1 LDVVARGDVWLARL
15 DPTEGREIRK
25 TRPWLVISPPEL
37 HDFLDIVIIAPMTT
51 GSRPAPFRLP
61 IKFSGKRGFILLD
74 QIRTIDK
81 RRLTRRLGAI
91 DRRDLSATLA
101 LLQELF
107 SE

>member
-1 LDVVARGDVWLARL
+1 VVARGDVWLARL

-25 TRPWLVISPPEL
+25 TRPCLVISPPEL
-37 HDFLDIVIIAPMTT
+37 HDFLDTVIIAPMTT

-61 IKFSGKRGFILLD
+61 IKFSEKRGFILLD
-74 QIRTIDK
+74 QVRTIDK
-81 RRLTRRLGAI
+81 RRLARRLGAI

>member
-1 LDVVARGDVWLARL
+1 MVARGEVWQARL

-25 TRPWLVISPPEL
+25 TRPCLIVSPYEL

-51 GSRPAPFRLP
+51 GSRAAPYRVS
-61 IKFSGKRGFILLD
+61 INFSGKKGFILLD

-81 RRLTRRLGAI
+81 RRLARRLGVI
-91 DRRDLSATLA
+91 SQRDLSATLA

>member
-1 LDVVARGDVWLARL
+1 VVARGDVWLARL

-25 TRPWLVISPPEL
+25 TRPCLVISPPEL
-37 HDFLDIVIIAPMTT
+37 HDFLDTVIIAPMTT
-51 GSRPAPFRLP
+51 GSRTAPFRLP

-74 QIRTIDK
+74 QVRTIDK
-81 RRLTRRLGAI
+81 RRLARRLGAI

>member
-1 LDVVARGDVWLARL
+1 VVARGDVWLARL

-25 TRPWLVISPPEL
+25 TLPCLVISPPEL
-37 HDFLDIVIIAPMTT
+37 HDFLDTVIIVPMTT

-74 QIRTIDK
+74 QVRTIDK
-81 RRLTRRLGAI
+81 RRLARRLGAI

>member
-1 LDVVARGDVWLARL
+1 VVTRGDVWLARL

-25 TRPWLVISPPEL
+25 TRPCLVISPPEL
-37 HDFLDIVIIAPMTT
+37 HDFLDTVIIAPMTT
-51 GSRPAPFRLP
+51 GSRPAPFRVP
-61 IKFSGKRGFILLD
+61 IKFSGKRGFVLLD

-91 DRRDLSATLA
+91 DRRDLSTALT

-107 SE
+107 SA

>member
-1 LDVVARGDVWLARL
+1 MVARGEVWLARL

-25 TRPWLVISPPEL
+25 TRPCLIISPYEL
-37 HDFLDIVIIAPMTT
+37 HDFLDVVIIAPLTT
-51 GSRPAPFRLP
+51 GSRVAPYRLS
-61 IKFSGKRGFILLD
+61 INFSGRSGFILLD

-91 DRRDLSATLA
+91 SQRDLAATLA

>member
-1 LDVVARGDVWLARL
+1 VVARGEVWLARL

-25 TRPWLVISPPEL
+25 TRPCVVISPSEL
-37 HDFLDIVIIAPMTT
+37 HDFLDVVIIAPMTT
-51 GSRPAPFRLP
+51 GSRPAPYRWL
-61 IKFSGKRGFILLD
+61 INFSGKKGFILLD

-91 DRRDLSATLA
+91 SHRDLSATLA

>member
-1 LDVVARGDVWLARL
+1 VVARGDVWLARL

-25 TRPWLVISPPEL
+25 TRPCLVISPPEL
-37 HDFLDIVIIAPMTT
+37 HDFLDTVIIAPMTT

-74 QIRTIDK
+74 QVRTIDK
-81 RRLTRRLGAI
+81 RRLARRLGAI

>member
-1 LDVVARGDVWLARL
+1 VVARGDVWLARL

-25 TRPWLVISPPEL
+25 TRPCLVISPPEL
-37 HDFLDIVIIAPMTT
+37 HDFLDTVIIAPMTT

-74 QIRTIDK
+74 QVRTIDK
-81 RRLTRRLGAI
+81 RRLARRLGTI

>member
-1 LDVVARGDVWLARL
+1 MVARGDVWLARL

-25 TRPWLVISPPEL
+25 TRPCLVISPPEL

-51 GSRPAPFRLP
+51 GSRPAPFRWS
-61 IKFSGKRGFILLD
+61 IDFSGKKGFILLD

-81 RRLTRRLGAI
+81 RRLARKIGAI
-91 DRRDLSATLA
+91 SHRDLSATLTI
-101 LLQELF
+101 LQRLF

>member
-1 LDVVARGDVWLARL
+1 MVARGEVWLARL

-25 TRPWLVISPPEL
+25 TRPCLIISPAEL
-37 HDFLDIVIIAPMTT
+37 HDYLPIVIIAPMTT
-51 GSRPAPFRLP
+51 GSRPAPYRLP
-61 IKFSGKRGFILLD
+61 ISFSGKSGFILLD

-91 DRRDLSATLA
+91 SRRDLSATLV

-107 SE
+107 GE